1 MRTLLYFIFFI
12 TISTTLFSQSSPKIT
27 ISTDKIN
34 ENGVT
39 KYVHTVKKGETLYSL
54 SKAYNVPQQ
63 VIIENNLA
71 MKSGLQTGM
80 MIFIPVKPTINTE
93 KETTKKVVAKEV
105 VAKTL
110 STKDNTKEETAVK
123 SAVKETTATVKE
135 ATATKADTKNKKI
148 SSKKYKKHTAKW
160 YENIDDIAIKYKVP
174 VEAIFALNNLTTR
187 KLSKR
192 QQLLIP
198 DKDYVDNFLANGADM
213 GVEAETENNS
223 LVNNNSNIAEN
234 ITNESEQEAAKQE
247 QETIDSN
254 IESNEQG
261 NLYPNYI
268 ENHYLR
274 ERYDIDRELNIS
286 LFLPI
291 NGNDTL
297 ATNKNFM
304 EFYAGT
310 LLAIENLKA
319 RGTNINL
326 ILNDTKLG
334 SAADI
339 IKYEQ
344 LPATDLIIGPIIS
357 SHLSEVLNIT
367 ESLSIPVISPM
378 DMRVES
384 LLTSNN
390 NLIQAP
396 SLADAQM
403 NNIVNKLQKDISK
416 NYVGS
421 NVVLCY
427 EQWGRDTAMVRV
439 AKELLES
446 HNINYKSVSYTILE
460 GRSITKE
467 IRAALSDTLTNYVL
481 VPSNNEGFVNDA
493 VRNLNLVYNSYEKN
507 ATEDNPLRFS
517 LNLYGMSKW
526 RAFSTIEPNIF
537 HKMGLQLS
545 LPYYVDYS
553 NGETKEFLLKYR
565 ALYNAEPSPYAYQG
579 YDTAKYFISLVQ
591 RFGKEF
597 LQASELPAESMLQS
611 SYNLKRDSN
620 EGGFGNNA
628 TRIIKYNSDYT
639 IVLE

>member
-1 MRTLLYFIFFI
+1 MRTLLYLIFFI

-34 ENGVT
+34 ENGVI

-63 VIIENNLA
+63 VIIENNSA
-71 MKSGLQTGM
+71 IKSGLQTGM
-80 MIFIPVKPTINTE
+80 MIFIPVEPTINT
-93 KETTKKVVAKEV
+93 AKE
-105 VAKTL
+105 
-110 STKDNTKEETAVK
+110 EIAVK
-123 SAVKETTATVKE
+123 STAK
-135 ATATKADTKNKKI
+135 KADTKNNKT

-198 DKDYVDNFLANGADM
+198 DKEYIDSFLANGADM
-213 GVEAETENNS
+213 RAEAEKDAEINIW
-223 LVNNNSNIAEN
+223 VNNNSNIAEN
-234 ITNESEQEAAKQE
+234 ITKESEQEVDKQDKE
-247 QETIDSN
+247 IIDVN

-261 NLYPNYI
+261 NLYPNNR
-268 ENHYLR
+268 ENYSLR

-291 NGNDTL
+291 NGNDKL
-297 ATNKNFM
+297 ATNKNFI

-319 RGTNINL
+319 SGTNINL
-326 ILNDTKLG
+326 TLNDTKLG

-344 LPATDLIIGPIIS
+344 LPTTDLIIGPIIS
-357 SHLSEVLNIT
+357 NHLSEVLNIT

-384 LLTSNN
+384 LLPSNN

-403 NNIVNKLQKDISK
+403 SNLVNKLQQDISK
-416 NYVGS
+416 NYIEG

-427 EQWGRDTAMVRV
+427 EQLGRDTAMVRV

-526 RAFSTIEPNIF
+526 RSFSTIEPDIF
-537 HKMGLQLS
+537 HKMGLQIS

-553 NGETKEFLLKYR
+553 NGETKKFLLKYR